1 MVVLGALGILLLV
14 GAPFAG
20 HLLGRTGRDAV
31 GLTRILQVV
40 GIVLLVLALL
50 VRPYNPTTR
59 AVPPPPGA
67 PGGTR

>member
-1 MVVLGALGILLLV
+1 MVVLGSLGILLLV

-20 HLLGRTGRDAV
+20 HLLSRTGRDVV
-31 GLTRILQVV
+31 GLIRILQVV

-50 VRPYNPTTR
+50 VRPYDSTTR
-59 AVPPPPGA
+59 AIPTPPSA